1 MKNKIRNIVGVI
13 LILVGVII
21 IAWVGN
27 EKYIAYKEQQKLKLA
42 FDEVLNQSYEE
53 GTSVTNES
61 GSSEVTIPPMGL
73 LKIPKINVETAVVE
87 GVELSTLRYAIGHFP
102 ETSKAGEKGNFALA
116 AHNDRFFKDV
126 DELVK
131 GDEIIIK
138 TKENEY
144 VYEVNDSFIVEPEQV
159 SVLDATKDS
168 TITLV
173 TCTPGGKK
181 RLIIKGVLKV

>member
-1 MKNKIRNIVGVI
+1 MKNKIRNITGVI
-13 LILVGVII
+13 LILVGIII

-27 EKYIAYKEQQKLKLA
+27 EKYVAYKEQQRLKKA

-53 GTSVTNES
+53 DTDTANES
-61 GSSEVTIPPMGL
+61 NTSEEVLPPMGL

-87 GVELSTLRYAIGHFP
+87 GVELSSLRYAIGHFP
-102 ETSKAGEKGNFALA
+102 ETAKAGEAGNFAVA
-116 AHNDRFFKDV
+116 AHNDRFFKDL
-126 DELVK
+126 DELVN

-138 TKENEY
+138 TKDKEY
-144 VYEVNDSFIVEPEQV
+144 VYKVNDSFIVEPEQV

-181 RLIIKGVLKV
+181 RLIIKGMLNA

>member
-53 GTSVTNES
+53 GTSVVNES

-73 LKIPKINVETAVVE
+73 LKIPKINVEQ
-87 GVELSTLRYAIGHFP
+87 LW
-102 ETSKAGEKGNFALA
+102 
-116 AHNDRFFKDV
+116 
-126 DELVK
+126 
-131 GDEIIIK
+131 
-138 TKENEY
+138 
-144 VYEVNDSFIVEPEQV
+144 
-159 SVLDATKDS
+159 
-168 TITLV
+168 
-173 TCTPGGKK
+173 
-181 RLIIKGVLKV
+181 